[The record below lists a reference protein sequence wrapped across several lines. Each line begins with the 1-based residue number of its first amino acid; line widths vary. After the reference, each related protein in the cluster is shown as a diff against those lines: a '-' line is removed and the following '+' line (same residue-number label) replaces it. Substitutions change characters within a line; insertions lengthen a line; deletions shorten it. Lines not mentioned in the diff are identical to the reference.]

1 MKGIWY
7 ARQDLINLIKFILF
21 SFLFLVLLRIAVL
34 VFILA
39 APARIELTY
48 CGSKPHA
55 LTVGLW
61 GRIYKA
67 SFFCSRLRIRTPDLI
82 FFILCVS
89 ATPIWKR
96 IAVEALMELK
106 NQSFADLCLTHLAML
121 AYWVEIKESNLFL

>member
-1 MKGIWY
+1 M
-7 ARQDLINLIKFILF
+7 
-21 SFLFLVLLRIAVL
+21 
-34 VFILA
+34 A

-82 FFILCVS
+82 FLILCVS

-96 IAVEALMELK
+96 VAVEALMELTLGIEPRIK
-106 NQSFADLCLTHLAML
+106 VLQTYALPFGYVSILGGNEGIEPSLTDSQTAVLPLH
-121 AYWVEIKESNLFL
+121 